1 MFDRIADRMR
11 ARSAAVLLTLEN
23 RLDRIFQGWLLV
35 AGLLCAVRIATAPTL
50 HPGES
55 VLPVIAP
62 YLLLILAPFA
72 SAVLALRWF
81 ADGDRQPHPATRL
94 ARVGSWRSLPPAL
107 ARAHPLYG
115 TSGIMVSLLIGIL
128 LNVPVRAAEYLAAMP
143 PVAGSVPPW
152 LSVLH
157 FTMTFDEVLFTSLYA
172 IAFVAALRRAP
183 MFPRLLAAIW
193 VADVAMQVITAKALG
208 SVGYIPP
215 AVAAALQNLLHGNVE
230 KVLISVFVWLPYL
243 LLSKRVNVTYRHR
256 VPA

>member
-11 ARSAAVLLTLEN
+11 VRSAALLLSLET

-50 HPGES
+50 HRGES
-55 VLPVIAP
+55 VLPVVAP
-62 YLLLILAPFA
+62 YVLLILAPFA
-72 SAVLALRWF
+72 SALFALRWF
-81 ADGDRQPHPATRL
+81 ADGDRQPQPAIRL
-94 ARVGSWRSLPPAL
+94 ARAGNWRSLPSAL

-143 PVAGSVPPW
+143 PVAGSLPPW

-157 FTMTFDEVLFTSLYA
+157 FTMTFDVVLFTSLYA
-172 IAFVAALRRAP
+172 IAFIAALRRSP
-183 MFPRLLAAIW
+183 MFPRLLAVIW
-193 VADVAMQVITAKALG
+193 IADVAMQLITAKAVG
-208 SVGYIPP
+208 NAGYIPP
-215 AVAAALQNLLHGNVE
+215 AVAGGLQNLLHGNVE

-256 VPA
+256 IPA